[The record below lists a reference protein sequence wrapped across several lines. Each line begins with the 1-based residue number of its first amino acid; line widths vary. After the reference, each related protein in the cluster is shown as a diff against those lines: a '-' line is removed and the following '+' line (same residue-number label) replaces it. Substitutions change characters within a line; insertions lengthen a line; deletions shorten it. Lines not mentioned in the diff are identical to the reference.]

1 MSPSPIFD
9 NAPFTFEE
17 MTASREAE
25 SAATFSRYVVPSDVE
40 VIEKSLGLVRF
51 RIYRPFD
58 LANNPAL
65 LLWIHGG
72 AFIGGNMDMPEG
84 QVTSF
89 ELAKRSKSLV
99 IQIEY
104 RVCDDEIRFPV
115 PQLDCLAVAE
125 WAVNN
130 REDLGFDPLKLFIGG
145 ASAGAC
151 IAGSVAMLMRDR
163 KIPLAGVLPIYA
175 IAHRE
180 RQTASHQLQSLVD
193 AHFGS
198 PQKGMDGHN
207 QWLDPTPEKSMEYH
221 VWPGDA
227 QDYSNL
233 AKHFFINAEFDLLR
247 ASAEPWA
254 EKLRQANVPV
264 FEEYLPGTEHAFLN
278 TLPTEN
284 PQQDYALDLM
294 AQIIRGEK

>member
-1 MSPSPIFD
+1 MSPSPIFA

-17 MTASREAE
+17 LTASREAE
-25 SAATFSRYVVPSDVE
+25 SAATFARYTVPPDVDVV
-40 VIEKSLGLVRF
+40 EKSQGPVRF
-51 RIYRPFD
+51 RIYRPTD
-58 LANNPAL
+58 LEQNPAL
-65 LLWIHGG
+65 LIWIHGG
-72 AFIGGNMDMPEG
+72 AFIGGNMEMPEG

-89 ELAKRSKSLV
+89 EIAKRARALV

-115 PQLDCLAVAE
+115 PQLDCLAIAE

-130 REDLGFDPLKLFIGG
+130 REDLGFDPKKLFVGG

-180 RQTASHQLQSLVD
+180 RQSVSNELQLLVD
-193 AHFGS
+193 EHFGS

-207 QWLDPTPEKSMEYH
+207 QWLDPHPEKTREFY
-221 VWPGDA
+221 VWPGDVT
-227 QDYSNL
+227 DYSNL
-233 AKHFFINAEFDLLR
+233 ANHYFINAEFDLLR

-254 EKLRQANVPV
+254 AGLRAAGVKV
-264 FEEYLPGTEHAFLN
+264 FESTEAGAEHAFLN
-278 TLPTEN
+278 CLPTEN
-284 PQQDYALDLM
+284 KNQDHALDTM
-294 AQIIRGEK
+294 AAIIRGEL

>member
-17 MTASREAE
+17 MTALRENE
-25 SAATFSRYVVPSDVE
+25 SAATFARYSVPTDVE
-40 VIEKSLGLVRF
+40 VLEKSLGPVRF
-51 RIYRPFD
+51 RIYRPID
-58 LANNPAL
+58 LDQNPAL
-65 LLWIHGG
+65 LIWMHGG

-84 QVTSF
+84 QVTCF
-89 ELAKRSKSLV
+89 EIARRAKSLV
-99 IQIEY
+99 IQIDY

-115 PQLDCLAVAE
+115 PQLDSLAVVE
-125 WAVNN
+125 WAVNSQS
-130 REDLGFDPLKLFIGG
+130 DLGFDPKKLFIGG

-180 RQTASHQLQSLVD
+180 SQTVSHELQTLVD
-193 AHFGS
+193 THFGS

-207 QWLDPTPEKSMEYH
+207 QWLDPDPEKTHEYH

-227 QDYSNL
+227 RDYSNL
-233 AKHFFINAEFDLLR
+233 PKHFFINAEFDLLR

-254 EKLRQANVPV
+254 ENLRQANVEV
-264 FEEYLPGTEHAFLN
+264 FLEFLPGTVHAFLN
-278 TLPTEN
+278 TLPSEN

-294 AQIIRGEK
+294 AKIIRGEK